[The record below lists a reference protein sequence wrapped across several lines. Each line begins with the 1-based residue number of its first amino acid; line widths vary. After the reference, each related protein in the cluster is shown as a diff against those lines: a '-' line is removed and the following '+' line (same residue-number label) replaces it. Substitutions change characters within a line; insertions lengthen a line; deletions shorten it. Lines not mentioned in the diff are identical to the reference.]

1 MNNTIS
7 TNYRVIGQ
15 GKTYEGS
22 CAVPESVWRHSSD
35 EFPQEPFIPKIGIC
49 QDPVLSHI
57 KDELKIRE
65 RILLYDFYP
74 TDKDDQLLY
83 LGYEV
88 LEEEE

>member
-1 MNNTIS
+1 MNLIQ
-7 TNYRVIGQ
+7 TNYRVVGQ
-15 GKTYEGS
+15 EKTYEGS

-57 KDELKIRE
+57 TDELKIRE

-88 LEEEE
+88 QEDD

>member
-1 MNNTIS
+1 MNLIQ
-7 TNYRVIGQ
+7 TNYRFVGQ
-15 GKTYEGS
+15 ENTYEGS

-49 QDPVLSHI
+49 QDPVLDHITEGLQI
-57 KDELKIRE
+57 KD
-65 RILLYDFYP
+65 RILIYEFYP

-88 LEEEE
+88 QEDD